1 VRAYHGCV
9 DAGEIAR
16 ELEAER
22 KLAEKLGPYVG
33 QWVAVLDHEVVGY
46 AWTFDEL
53 AEAVDV
59 SKAEVWRVPRGPVF
73 V

>member
-1 VRAYHGCV
+1 MSTESLKA
-9 DAGEIAR
+9 

-22 KLAEKLGPYVG
+22 ALAEKLGPYVG
-33 QWVAVLDHEVVGY
+33 QWVAVLDHEVVGH